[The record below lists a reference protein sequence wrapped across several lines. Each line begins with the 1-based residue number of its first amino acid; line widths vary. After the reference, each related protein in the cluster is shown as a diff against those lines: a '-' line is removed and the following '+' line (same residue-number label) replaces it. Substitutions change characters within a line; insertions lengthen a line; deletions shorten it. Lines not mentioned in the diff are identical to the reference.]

1 MTTAPPPPVRPRA
14 RTRRATLAAAWRAS
28 PVRMTWQQWLVV
40 VIAVA
45 GVGVLVYPTAAS
57 WFSARVQT
65 GQVASYAETV
75 EALPSREAEQ
85 LLAEAHAYN
94 DWLPRGPLRDPF
106 RPDGVVEQTAVG
118 DYVADYY
125 AKLAVPGVEPMARL
139 TIPDI
144 GVDLPVLHGTDPAA
158 LTQGVGHI
166 FGSSLP
172 VGGESTHAV
181 LTAHSGY
188 VNATLFDE
196 LHRLVVGS
204 EITIHVLGE
213 ALVYRVDQILEV
225 LPNESDS
232 LQVVEGEDLVTLITC
247 TPIGVNTHRL
257 LVRGERVDDPE
268 VVERAAAVT
277 AAPPVSPGFPWWAVA
292 ILGTGLAS
300 YSLARLAT
308 PAGAQAG
315 DAPRP
320 ARRRAQMP

>member
-1 MTTAPPPPVRPRA
+1 
-14 RTRRATLAAAWRAS
+14 
-28 PVRMTWQQWLVV
+28 MTWQQWLVV
-40 VIAVA
+40 AIAVA
-45 GVGVLVYPTAAS
+45 GVGVLLYPTAAS

-94 DWLPRGPLRDPF
+94 EWLPRGPLRDPF

-125 AKLAVPGVEPMARL
+125 DKLAVPGVESMARL
-139 TIPDI
+139 VIPEIDL
-144 GVDLPVLHGTDPAA
+144 DLPVLHGTDPAA

-172 VGGESTHAV
+172 VGGASTHAV

-196 LHRLVVGS
+196 LHRLDVGS
-204 EITIHVLGE
+204 EMTVHVLGE
-213 ALVYRVDQILEV
+213 TLVYRVEEILEV

-232 LQVVEGEDLVTLITC
+232 LQVSEGKDLLTLITC
-247 TPIGVNTHRL
+247 TPVGVNTHRL
-257 LVRGERVDDPE
+257 LVRGERVEDRE
-268 VVERAAAVT
+268 VVERATAVAAG
-277 AAPPVSPGFPWWAVA
+277 PPASPGFPWWAVA

-308 PAGAQAG
+308 PVPGPAAGAGADRSPGSRSSNGSGQA
-315 DAPRP
+315 AVVPRR
-320 ARRRAQMP
+320 ARRRARKP